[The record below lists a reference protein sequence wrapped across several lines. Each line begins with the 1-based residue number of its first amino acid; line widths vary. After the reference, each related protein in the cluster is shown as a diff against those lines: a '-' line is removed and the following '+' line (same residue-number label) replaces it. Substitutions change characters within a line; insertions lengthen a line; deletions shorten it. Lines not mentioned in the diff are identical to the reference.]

1 MLNNRWKAKTKN
13 QMAEGWHSTLGCL
26 DTYLVDG
33 GKAMALGA
41 LSYGAKKALEA
52 ATHKQRQ

>member
-1 MLNNRWKAKTKN
+1 
-13 QMAEGWHSTLGCL
+13 MAEGWHSTLGCL